1 MKLNSRRDVESICSF
16 IAEAPVAPPGYVT
29 FRDAGDQSEGICNRD
44 VTSPITELDGQ
55 SNSSRGVKF
64 SSMSIILTN
73 ASAENMRYNVIL
85 CSDRPI
91 PIICTFMYR

>member
-1 MKLNSRRDVESICSF
+1 M
-16 IAEAPVAPPGYVT
+16 APPGYVT

-64 SSMSIILTN
+64 SSMSIVLTN

-85 CSDRPI
+85 CPFCMQMSRLRTTCP
-91 PIICTFMYR
+91 P